1 MQKKAIAVILLTL
14 WAGALVSRPVRAVDD
29 PRSGESIHPDIQHDF
44 WDWQCLDSFLE
55 PPVEKVPPRKA
66 MQIAPSPG
74 GSVTPW
80 KQPDPALAS
89 IPYHYLEVIDQRVPL
104 YSSLDAAVAKK
115 KPSRHLLPGF
125 TYVSFDNQIL
135 VNGKWYYRISP
146 QLWMPGGEAAY
157 LGTIPSFQGLVLEG
171 TPEADFG
178 WVLVEVESQS
188 SPGGGTSSSA
198 GKVYQRYDVVWVLE
212 EESQGGMDYLRVGE
226 GEWVPAD
233 YVGRVTVQESPPQG
247 VEGDRWIDINLEQQ
261 TLAVYDDG
269 ELVFAT
275 LVSTGVEGNWT
286 RPGTFQ
292 IDTKKVSELMRGSF
306 AADRSDYYYL
316 EDVPW
321 TMYFDQMRALH
332 GTYWHNSFGR
342 PHSRG
347 CVNLSP
353 GDAHW
358 IFDWVEEGDWVH
370 VHDPSGETP
379 VDPGLYHPGGA

>member
-1 MQKKAIAVILLTL
+1 MAVIFLAIG
-14 WAGALVSRPVRAVDD
+14 AGVLGSRPVEAAEGDRGWEEINPEVAY
-29 PRSGESIHPDIQHDF
+29 DF

-55 PPVEKVPPRKA
+55 PPVEKIPPREA
-66 MQIAPSPG
+66 MKITPSP
-74 GSVTPW
+74 SNSTVPW
-80 KQPDPALAS
+80 KQPDPALTS
-89 IPYHYLEVIDQRVPL
+89 LPFHYLEVIDRRVPL
-104 YSSLDAAVAKK
+104 YPTLDAAVAKK
-115 KPSRHLLPGF
+115 KPSRHLIPGF
-125 TYVSFDNQIL
+125 DYVSFDNQ
-135 VNGKWYYRISP
+135 VMVKGKWYYRISP
-146 QLWMPGGEAAY
+146 QFWMPGGEAAY
-157 LGTIPSFQGLVLEG
+157 LGMIPTFQGLVFKG

-178 WVLVEVESQS
+178 WVLAEVESTS
-188 SPGGGTSSSA
+188 SPGGESPSYTGNTY
-198 GKVYQRYDVVWVLE
+198 GRYDVVWVLE
-212 EESQGGMDYLRVGE
+212 EKEEGGVDYLQVGE

-233 YVGRVTVQESPPQG
+233 RVGRVTLQESPPEG
-247 VEGDRWIDINLEQQ
+247 VEGERWIDINLEQQ
-261 TLAVYDDG
+261 TLAVYEGG

-292 IDTKKVSELMRGSF
+292 IETMKRSELMRGSF

-321 TMYFDQMRALH
+321 TMYFDQNRALH
-332 GTYWHNSFGR
+332 GTYWHDAFGR

-358 IFDWVEEGDWVH
+358 IFNWAEEGDWVH

-379 VDPGLYHPGGA
+379 QDPELYHAGGA